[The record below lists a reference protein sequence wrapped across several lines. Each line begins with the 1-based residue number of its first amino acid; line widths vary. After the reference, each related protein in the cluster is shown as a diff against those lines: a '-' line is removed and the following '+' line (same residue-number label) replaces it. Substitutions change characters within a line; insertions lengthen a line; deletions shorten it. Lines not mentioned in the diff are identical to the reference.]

1 MTNSSAMQ
9 ELVVALNE
17 RDNFVICGHV
27 SPDGD
32 CIGSQIAL
40 AEGLRALGKTVTC
53 LLATADAI
61 DYSLAHLPG
70 VEDMVVAK
78 DYRGSFDTFIS
89 VDVPLAKRMGEE
101 AAALHAQAAHTITID
116 HHPSPEPMS
125 EVNYID
131 DASPACAMIIW
142 ELLAEL
148 GVSRTATMASATY
161 VGLMTDTG
169 RFQYQNTNADALR
182 AAAEMVNAGA
192 DPADLATLMYQNRSP
207 QSMALEERMLANHSV
222 LEGGQFAYSFLT
234 IQDFVDTGATR
245 ADAEPLIDVLRC
257 MRGVRVACLLREQ
270 DNNIRGSLRAKDETD
285 VSLIAQRLGGGGH
298 KAAAGFTFEGSME
311 EAIGALKGE
320 LSKLAQAASR
330 TSAS

>member
-1 MTNSSAMQ
+1 MQ
-9 ELVVALNE
+9 TLAEIAQDLKA

-32 CIGSQIAL
+32 CIGSQLAL

-53 LLATADAI
+53 LLAKADAI

-70 VEDMVVAK
+70 VEDMVIAK
-78 DYRGSFDTFIS
+78 DFTSPFDTFIA

-116 HHPSPEPMS
+116 HHPSLEAMS
-125 EVNYID
+125 DANYID
-131 DASPACAMIIW
+131 DAAPACAMIVW
-142 ELLAEL
+142 NLLAEL
-148 GVSRTATMASATY
+148 GVSRTATMASAAY

-169 RFQYQNTNADALR
+169 RFQYQNTNAAALR
-182 AAAEMVNAGA
+182 AAAEMVDAGA

-222 LEGGQFAYSFLT
+222 LEGGTCAYSFLT

-270 DNNIRGSLRAKDETD
+270 DNNVRGSLRAKDETD
-285 VSLIAQRLGGGGH
+285 VSVIAQRLGGGGH

-311 EAIGALKGE
+311 EAIAALKGE
-320 LSKLAQAASR
+320 LSDLAQAAST